1 MVFKIAR
8 KHLCIPYVLFLLLFV
23 IAPVIV
29 ILYYAFTNGEG
40 QFTAANFLGFFTSG
54 NTVGTLLYSLFIAL
68 IVTCVCVLL
77 AYPVAYILSKMM
89 GRKRS
94 ALLLLFIIPMWINFT
109 LRLTALK
116 EVLSVIEG
124 NLAYH
129 PFLNTVIGQTYDF
142 RLL

>member
-40 QFTAANFLGFFTSG
+40 QFTVANFLGFFTSG

-94 ALLLLFIIPMWINFT
+94 TCSYCLLFLCGLI
-109 LRLTALK
+109 LHSDLQHLK
-116 EVLSVIEG
+116 
-124 NLAYH
+124 
-129 PFLNTVIGQTYDF
+129 
-142 RLL
+142 RC